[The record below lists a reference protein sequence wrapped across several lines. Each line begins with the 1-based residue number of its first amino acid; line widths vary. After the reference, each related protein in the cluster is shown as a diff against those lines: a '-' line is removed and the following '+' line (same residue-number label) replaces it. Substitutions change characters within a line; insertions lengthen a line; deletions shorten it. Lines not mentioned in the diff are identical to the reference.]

1 MVNCEVAQNVN
12 GGHGTLVLGA
22 SPLTPIVLPSTGNS
36 HEVLPALRGRFGH
49 LERVLNG
56 RKRRVLAGSDWVQRP
71 QSRLRGI

>member
-12 GGHGTLVLGA
+12 GALGTLVLGA
-22 SPLTPIVLPSTGNS
+22 NTLTPIVLPPTGNS
-36 HEVLPALRGRFGH
+36 HEVLPALRGKFRK